1 MTTITDT
8 THDRDA
14 CEFCQAV
21 ASMKQIMA
29 TAETL
34 AEFDVPLYDDAILA
48 VFEAAQDAVDVL
60 ACYAAYDE
68 DRTP

>member
-1 MTTITDT
+1 MTDK
-8 THDRDA
+8 HDRAA

-21 ASMKQIMA
+21 TSMKQIMA

-34 AEFDVPLYDDAILA
+34 AEFGVPLYDDAILA
-48 VFEAAQDAVDVL
+48 VYEAAQDAADVL

-68 DRTP
+68 DHAP